1 MNKLQ
6 LHWLMKKID
15 YIIVGMGLAGCCL
28 AVQLLRRG
36 KKILV
41 YDQPGRNR
49 ATAVAAGLFNPVTG
63 QRVVRSWKADLI
75 FPYLHE
81 FYSTLE
87 KQYGVHFYN
96 VSPVYTP
103 FRSVGEQ
110 NDWIARTSD
119 GSFDMYGLKI
129 LASDAYS
136 DQVKDPLG
144 GIEVGRAGYITTSI
158 LLDAVRNDLIQRE
171 SYREEPF
178 DETRIKSSRSSI
190 LYDDTEAGKVIFCT
204 GVHGMNSKYFGS
216 LNLKPLK
223 GEVLTVL
230 LKERLKRIYNRGA
243 YLIETNANE
252 YKVGSTYDLKRVS
265 EGVTEV
271 ARKELETKLIDLLR
285 IPFEVAHQDWGI
297 RPATGDR
304 RPLLGVSP
312 LDENILIFNGLGTKG
327 VSLAP
332 YFSGQLAD
340 YLIGRGKLD
349 QEANISRLKSLYS
362 MFR

>member
-1 MNKLQ
+1 
-6 LHWLMKKID
+6 MKKVD

-41 YDQPGRNR
+41 YDQPRRNR

-63 QRVVRSWKADLI
+63 KRVVRSWKADLI

-81 FYSTLE
+81 FYSGLE
-87 KQYGVHFYN
+87 KEYGINFYH
-96 VSPVYTP
+96 VTPVYTP

-119 GSFDMYGLKI
+119 GSFEMYGLKI
-129 LASDAYS
+129 LPPDTYA

-144 GIEVGRAGYITTSI
+144 GIEVERAGYISTSI
-158 LLDAVRNDLIQRE
+158 LLDAVRKDLIQRE
-171 SYREEPF
+171 SYKEEVF
-178 DETRIKSSRSSI
+178 DEAKIKSSDSTL
-190 LYDDTEAGKVIFCT
+190 LYDDTEAKKIVFCV
-204 GVHGMNSKYFGS
+204 GVHGLNSKYFGS

-230 LKERLKRIYNRGA
+230 LKEKLRKIFNRGA
-243 YLIETNANE
+243 YLIQMTSVE

-265 EGVTEV
+265 EGVTEA
-271 ARKELETKLIDLLR
+271 ARKELETKLDDLLR

-312 LDENILIFNGLGTKG
+312 LNENILIFNGLGTKG

-340 YLIGRGKLD
+340 YLIGYGKLD

>member
-1 MNKLQ
+1 
-6 LHWLMKKID
+6 MKKVD

-28 AVQLLRRG
+28 AAQLLRRG
-36 KKILV
+36 KRILV

-81 FYSTLE
+81 FYSGIE
-87 KQYGVHFYN
+87 KEYGINFYN
-96 VSPVYTP
+96 VSPLYTP

-110 NDWIARTSD
+110 NDWMARTSD
-119 GSFDMYGLKI
+119 GSFEKYGLKI
-129 LASDAYS
+129 LPSDTYS

-144 GIEVGRAGYITTSI
+144 GIEVERAGYISTTI
-158 LLDAVRNDLIQRE
+158 MLDAVRKDLIQRE

-178 DETRIKSSRSSI
+178 DETKIKSSDSAL
-190 LYDDTEAGKVIFCT
+190 LYDDVAAEKIIFCV
-204 GVHGMNSKYFGS
+204 GVHGLNSKYFGS

-230 LKERLKRIYNRGA
+230 LKEKLKKIYNRGA
-243 YLIETNANE
+243 YLIQTKDNE
-252 YKVGSTYDLKRVS
+252 YKVGSTYDLKKVS
-265 EGVTEV
+265 EGVTEQ
-271 ARKELETKLIDLLR
+271 AREELEMKLGDLLK
-285 IPFEVAHQDWGI
+285 IPFEIAHQDWGI

-312 LDENILIFNGLGTKG
+312 LNENILIFNGLGTKG

-340 YLIGRGKLD
+340 YLTGHGKLD